1 MTIVSNFLISRVHLS
16 AQTHHGC
23 FLSTKLTIYNERVKM
38 VQKSKTHSSTRL
50 KYSAHE
56 EDEEDTNR
64 QPYYHML
71 AKKKKKGRKVDLVKQ
86 QHAWDLIN
94 I

>member
-1 MTIVSNFLISRVHLS
+1 
-16 AQTHHGC
+16 
-23 FLSTKLTIYNERVKM
+23 M
-38 VQKSKTHSSTRL
+38 VQKSTTHSSTRL

-56 EDEEDTNR
+56 EDTNR

-71 AKKKKKGRKVDLVKQ
+71 AKEKKKGRKVDLVKP
-86 QHAWDLIN
+86 QHAWDLILPLIN